1 MKTIEIA
8 LDKTLLPIKEKE
20 ITQSYVDV
28 LNGLSFHCQN
38 DGWKQGF
45 RNEIAV
51 NLTVSAYLLGLDAVD
66 ILNEFIKAGI
76 IDPSTD
82 DQWTEGRVETV
93 LSYDRSFDWNWMIDA
108 PFWQS
113 LGKDY
118 GKGDDLKL
126 YFKLS

>member
-8 LDKTLLPIKEKE
+8 LDETLFLIKERE
-20 ITQSYVDV
+20 IVQSYVDV
-28 LNGLSFHCQN
+28 LNGLSYHCQAG
-38 DGWKQGF
+38 GWKQGY

-51 NLTVSAYLLGLDAVD
+51 NLTVAAYLLGLDAID
-66 ILNEFIKAGI
+66 TLNEFVKAGI

-82 DQWTEGRVETV
+82 DQSTEGRVETV
-93 LSYDRSFDWNWMIDA
+93 LLYDRDFDWNWMIDA

-118 GKGDDLKL
+118 GKSDDLKL